1 MRRGYR
7 HHLTHIKSTS
17 RQNSCYHYER
27 IGKRCWL
34 GAWLHRRVF
43 GLIYNWNIKSRNSK
57 NINIFFYL
65 NYDWMFYINILARRN
80 RKQNTLKKIILGT
93 YYDVIFIADEF
104 HKSNSF
110 AVLTYFGKMSASFSI
125 SSWMIPNSVIWK
137 IIYRQSETIG
147 IWWVIFFLNIITCDF
162 ELNLI
167 KIILSYEYKI
177 EYLVKQLEY
186 DVKLI
191 ELTFLFFSVPFIP
204 RA

>member
-80 RKQNTLKKIILGT
+80 RKQNTLKNHFRNILWCYIYSRWILSIKLFCSPDILRKNVSIIL
-93 YYDVIFIADEF
+93 
-104 HKSNSF
+104 N
-110 AVLTYFGKMSASFSI
+110 
-125 SSWMIPNSVIWK
+125 
-137 IIYRQSETIG
+137 
-147 IWWVIFFLNIITCDF
+147 
-162 ELNLI
+162 
-167 KIILSYEYKI
+167 
-177 EYLVKQLEY
+177 
-186 DVKLI
+186 I
-191 ELTFLFFSVPFIP
+191 ELDDPKFSNLENNLQTIRDNWDLVSYFFFKYNYMWLWIKFD
-204 RA
+204 